1 MKAKEW
7 AERISKVVI
16 EIESKHPFN
25 LAPIEKI
32 DKHVVVISELVKE
45 LDADLKRLKEERH
58 VTKLAGFKSILL
70 ELNQKWNAIAK
81 NPKTMLA
88 VDGYL
93 KLWQNRMPVET
104 EQVLNS

>member
-16 EIESKHPFN
+16 EIETRYPFT
-25 LAPIEKI
+25 LAPIEEL
-32 DKHVVVISELVKE
+32 DKHKAVVFELVKE

-58 VTKLAGFKSILL
+58 VTQLAGFKAILL
-70 ELNQKWNAIAK
+70 ELNQRWNAIAR

-88 VDGYL
+88 VDGYI
-93 KLWQNRMPVET
+93 KFCRKRKPVET

>member
-7 AERISKVVI
+7 AERISKVVV

-25 LAPIEKI
+25 LAPIEEI
-32 DKHVVVISELVKE
+32 DKHVLVISELVKE

-58 VTKLAGFKSILL
+58 VTKLAGFK
-70 ELNQKWNAIAK
+70 LNQKWNAIAK

-93 KLWQNRMPVET
+93 KLWRDRMPVET
-104 EQVLNS
+104 EQVLSS